1 MNSITAH
8 IAGWLIVGLTVLPLM
23 SADAGQ
29 EPSAAPDERLE
40 WLLASHDVRQAIHAP
55 RASGDCGR
63 RQRESN
69 R

>member
-1 MNSITAH
+1 
-8 IAGWLIVGLTVLPLM
+8 LPLM

-29 EPSAAPDERLE
+29 ERTADERLE

-55 RASGDCGR
+55 RASGDCDQ
-63 RQRESN
+63 RQMESN

>member
-1 MNSITAH
+1 MKSITAH

-29 EPSAAPDERLE
+29 ERTADERLE

-55 RASGDCGR
+55 RASGDCDQ
-63 RQRESN
+63 RQMESN

>member
-1 MNSITAH
+1 MKSITTH

-29 EPSAAPDERLE
+29 GSTAADERLE
-40 WLLASHDVRQAIHAP
+40 WLLASHDVRQVMHAP
-55 RASGDCGR
+55 RKSGECGQ
-63 RQRESN
+63 RQRERN

>member
-1 MNSITAH
+1 MKSITTH

-29 EPSAAPDERLE
+29 EKAAEERLA
-40 WLLASHDVRQAIHAP
+40 WLLATHDARHAMQAP
-55 RASGDCGR
+55 RASDDCAPGR
-63 RQRESN
+63 AESN